1 MGNLCQIRRG
11 YRAQWRDMAFFVEG
25 ETARWTLRVHRVS
38 DNRPLY
44 AAERCGIGA
53 ARAAA
58 VEFGAFLELG
68 PANSVVASQL
78 AGELNWQEYW

>member
-11 YRAQWRDMAFFVEG
+11 YRAQWRDWAFFVEG
-25 ETARWTLRVHRVS
+25 ETARWTLRVHRAS
-38 DNRPLY
+38 NSQPLY
-44 AAERCGIGA
+44 AAERSGIGA

-58 VEFGAFLELG
+58 VEFGVFGELG
-68 PANSVVASQL
+68 PASSVVPSQL